1 MPGTLYLVA
10 TPIGNLRDISY
21 RALDIL
27 RDIDVIAC
35 EDTRHTQKLLN
46 HYRISN
52 RTISFHEHN
61 ENERGE
67 ELLEMLRSGSSVAVV
82 SDAGTP
88 AINDPG
94 YKLVKLASDA
104 GITVVPIP
112 GPSAVIA
119 ALIASG
125 LPTDSFFFGGF
136 LPSKRGSRIKR
147 LTEVKDIPATLIFFE
162 TPHRISRAINDCIEV
177 LGDRNAVIGRELT
190 KVHETFTRGRLSEL
204 PFLTNAK
211 GEMVLMIERA
221 SSDTPADASVEDMGT
236 LILRFKDDGLDEK
249 AAIKKAAKQLG
260 IPKSEVY
267 RRTKIRK

>member
-10 TPIGNLRDISY
+10 TPIGNLRDITY

-27 RDIDVIAC
+27 HDVDVIAC
-35 EDTRHTQKLLN
+35 EDTRHSQKLLN

-61 ENERGE
+61 ENERGD

-94 YKLVKLASDA
+94 YNLVKLARDA
-104 GITVVPIP
+104 GIAVVPIP

-136 LPSKRGSRIKR
+136 LPSKKGNRIKR

-162 TPHRISRAINDCIEV
+162 TPHRISRAIGDCIEV
-177 LGDRNAVIGRELT
+177 LGDRNAVIARELT
-190 KVHETFTRGRLSEL
+190 KVHETFSRGRLSEL
-204 PFLTNAK
+204 PFLTHAK
-211 GEMVLMIERA
+211 GEMVLLIERA
-221 SSDTPADASVEDMGT
+221 SDKTPAAASIDDVDS
-236 LILRFKDDGLDEK
+236 LIEEFKGAGFDEK

-267 RRTKIRK
+267 RRTKIKK

>member
-1 MPGTLYLVA
+1 MQGTLYLVA

-21 RALDIL
+21 RALDTL
-27 RDIDVIAC
+27 RDVDVIAC
-35 EDTRHTQKLLN
+35 EDTRHSQKLLN

-67 ELLEMLRSGSSVAVV
+67 ELLEMLKSGASIAVI

-88 AINDPG
+88 GINDPG
-94 YKLVKLASDA
+94 YRLVRIASEI
-104 GITVVPIP
+104 GISVVPIP

-125 LPTDSFFFGGF
+125 LPTESFFFGGF
-136 LPSKRGSRIKR
+136 LPSKKGDRIKR
-147 LTEVKDIPATLIFFE
+147 LTEVKDTPATLVFFE
-162 TPHRISRAINDCIEV
+162 TPHRISRAIADCIEV
-177 LGDRNAVIGRELT
+177 LGDRNAVIARELT
-190 KVHETFTRGRLSEL
+190 KIHETFTRGRLSEL
-204 PFLTNAK
+204 PLLTNAK
-211 GEMVLMIERA
+211 GEMVLLIERA
-221 SSDTPADASVEDMGT
+221 SNQTPAAASIDDVDT
-236 LILRFKDDGLDEK
+236 LIEELKKAGFDEK

-267 RRTKIRK
+267 RRTKVKK